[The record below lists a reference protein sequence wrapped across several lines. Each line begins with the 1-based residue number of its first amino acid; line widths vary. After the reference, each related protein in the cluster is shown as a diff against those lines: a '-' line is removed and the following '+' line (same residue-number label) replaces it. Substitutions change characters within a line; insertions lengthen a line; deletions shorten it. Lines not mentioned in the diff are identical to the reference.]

1 MTTKIENTE
10 PRFGINDLVVCVIY
24 GTPTMGYIK
33 DIDIHITRSH
43 DIIVWYDV
51 LVGRKRFKIKEQQL
65 KVYEQ
70 ANSI

>member
-1 MTTKIENTE
+1 MTTRIENTE
-10 PRFGINDLVVCVIY
+10 PRFGINALVECVIN

-43 DIIVWYDV
+43 DIVVSYDV

-65 KVYEQ
+65 KGYEQ